1 MNGFWSTYRNPPK
14 HSIAITTS
22 LQNLAGNRRESIT
35 TSLQRA
41 LQMAQAPCPTRRR
54 LEMARQLAAN
64 ATDTTARALADR
76 TISEWWPGLTASN
89 FVSDATH
96 TAATAADCSIGGDD
110 DRRMDQPD
118 RRGYSLGHSG
128 RQDRRQM

>member
-22 LQNLAGNRRESIT
+22 LQ
-35 TSLQRA
+35 RA
-41 LQMAQAPCPTRRR
+41 LQRSQAPCPTRRR

-64 ATDTTARALADR
+64 ATDTTARSLADR
-76 TISEWWPGLTASN
+76 TIGEWWPGLTASN

-96 TAATAADCSIGGDD
+96 TAALFFGGED

-118 RRGYSLGHSG
+118 RRGYQASDS
-128 RQDRRQM
+128 RCQVR

>member
-64 ATDTTARALADR
+64 ATDTTARTLADR
-76 TISEWWPGLTASN
+76 TIGEWWPSMAAKN
-89 FVSDATH
+89 FRPD
-96 TAATAADCSIGGDD
+96 TAATTADCSIGGDD
-110 DRRMDQPD
+110 DRRMDNPD
-118 RRGYSLGHSG
+118 RRRYPLGHSR
-128 RQDRRQM
+128 RQDRRQ

>member
-54 LEMARQLAAN
+54 LQMARQLAAN
-64 ATDTTARALADR
+64 ATDTTARSLADR

-96 TAATAADCSIGGDD
+96 TAALFFGGED

-118 RRGYSLGHSG
+118 RRGYPASDSG
-128 RQDRRQM
+128 RQDRRQ

>member
-54 LEMARQLAAN
+54 LQMARQLAAN
-64 ATDTTARALADR
+64 ATDTTARTLADR

-118 RRGYSLGHSG
+118 RRRHSLGHS
-128 RQDRRQM
+128 RRQVR